1 MFKFNLVCEQIS
13 FFLIWIFQFI
23 IFINFSIY
31 YSKERIYFFIRTYQS
46 IRLEKRRLLL
56 LLILSIILHA
66 VDKSWGV
73 KHFVQTKWI
82 ILREK
87 VQLTFISA
95 KTKKKKKYSRHYSN
109 HSAKCTRNQVHT
121 NLIVIHVCWTRGI
134 CVDFFI
140 NARGILYRRDSS
152 SFSDSH
158 DY

>member
-95 KTKKKKKYSRHYSN
+95 KTKKKKKIFTSLLESLG
-109 HSAKCTRNQVHT
+109 QVHAQSSAYES
-121 NLIVIHVCWTRGI
+121 NRYPRVLDAWYLRG
-134 CVDFFI
+134 
-140 NARGILYRRDSS
+140 LL
-152 SFSDSH
+152 H
-158 DY
+158 